1 MIVLLLGFFTFT
13 PLIKRSKM
21 KSKIILIALAVVFI
35 FSCKTK
41 KITTDGEVPVK
52 EEITEVVTVVEEKPI
67 VLLSPVAEN
76 PETIKLAST
85 YDGGGLYKNNCANCH
100 KLYKA
105 EDYSKADWIPVM
117 KRMQKKARISDAE
130 TLAIYNYLASQTQ

>member
-1 MIVLLLGFFTFT
+1 
-13 PLIKRSKM
+13 M
-21 KSKIILIALAVVFI
+21 KFKITLIALAVIFI
-35 FSCKTK
+35 SSCKTK
-41 KITTDGEVPVK
+41 KVTTDKQVPAK

-67 VLLSPVAEN
+67 ALLSPVAEN

-105 EDYSKADWIPVM
+105 EDFSREDWVPIM
-117 KRMQKKARISDAE
+117 KRMQKKARITDAE
-130 TLAIYNYLASQTQ
+130 TLAIYNYLAAQTE

>member
-1 MIVLLLGFFTFT
+1 
-13 PLIKRSKM
+13 M
-21 KSKIILIALAVVFI
+21 KSKIIVIALASI
-35 FSCKTK
+35 LMSSCKTK
-41 KITTDGEVPVK
+41 KATIEKEVPVK
-52 EEITEVVTVVEEKPI
+52 EQITEVITVVEEKP
-67 VLLSPVAEN
+67 VALLSPVADN

-105 EDYSKADWIPVM
+105 EDFSREDWVPIM

-130 TLAIYNYLASQTQ
+130 TLAIYNYLAVQTN